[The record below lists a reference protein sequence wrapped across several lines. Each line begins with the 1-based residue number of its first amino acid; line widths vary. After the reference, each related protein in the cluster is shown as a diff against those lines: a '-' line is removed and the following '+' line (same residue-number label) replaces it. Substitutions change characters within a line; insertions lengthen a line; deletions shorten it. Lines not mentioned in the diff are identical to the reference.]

1 MGIGSDTGDSVRKPA
16 SYAGLVGIKPSWG
29 RISRYGLFP
38 FATSLDHVAYFTRS
52 VFDSAVILELLAGRD
67 NKDLTTSNESVPH
80 YANNLNPNVKGM
92 KIAVIKEIIDSFSKS
107 EILDKYFETLE
118 QLKSQGAII
127 NYVSL
132 DKRLC
137 KAILPTYF
145 IISSAEST
153 SNNSNLDGIKFGNK
167 YDGNSYEEI
176 VTKAR
181 TNGFSEATRRR
192 FIIGSF
198 SLLSENQK
206 DIFLRAQ
213 KCRHLIVDRI
223 NEILKD
229 NDVIYL
235 PSSPTTAPRFDK
247 QFNKLS
253 DEYLIAENFLAFG
266 NFAGLPSLTLPLGKI
281 DGMPFGGNITGRL
294 FDEQTV
300 LNVSLAIENITGLKG
315 LSVKVK

>member
-1 MGIGSDTGDSVRKPA
+1 M
-16 SYAGLVGIKPSWG
+16 
-29 RISRYGLFP
+29 
-38 FATSLDHVAYFTRS
+38 
-52 VFDSAVILELLAGRD
+52 
-67 NKDLTTSNESVPH
+67 
-80 YANNLNPNVKGM
+80 
-92 KIAVIKEIIDSFSKS
+92 
-107 EILDKYFETLE
+107 
-118 QLKSQGAII
+118 
-127 NYVSL
+127 
-132 DKRLC
+132 
-137 KAILPTYF
+137 
-145 IISSAEST
+145 
-153 SNNSNLDGIKFGNK
+153 
-167 YDGNSYEEI
+167 
-176 VTKAR
+176 TKTR

-206 DIFLRAQ
+206 DVFLRAQ

-247 QFNKLS
+247 QFDKLS

-315 LSVKVK
+315 MSVKVK